1 MQYKILGNTGVTVS
15 RLCLGAMMFGAW
27 GNPDHDASIKVIH
40 EALDAGINFIDTADG
55 YSGGESEEILGKA
68 LAGGRRDDVVLA
80 TKFHSAMSDDPN
92 HRGNSRRWIIREVE
106 NSLRRLN
113 TDYIDLYQ
121 IHRPES
127 HTAIEQTLSA
137 LTDLVHQGKIRYIG
151 SSSFTGSQIVEAQ
164 WAAHE
169 RHLEPLVTEQPSYSI
184 LVRTIEED
192 VLPTAA
198 RHGMGVLSYSPI
210 AGGWLSGRWRK
221 GADAPALSPIRQRL
235 TERFDLS
242 LPANQ
247 RKLDAAEALHALAD
261 EVGISLI
268 DLAIAFVLAH
278 PAITSAI
285 IGPRTS
291 QQFHSQLSSADV
303 TLDVDLLTKIDD
315 IVPPGTII
323 NPADNSYSP
332 WTGR

>member
-15 RLCLGAMMFGAW
+15 RLCLGAMMLGAW
-27 GNPDHDASIKVIH
+27 GNPNHDASIKVIH

-55 YSGGESEEILGKA
+55 YSGGESRRSSAKRWPVVDATMWCWPPSSTAPCPMIRTIAATPAAGSSAKWRTPCAGSTPTTSTCTRFIA
-68 LAGGRRDDVVLA
+68 L
-80 TKFHSAMSDDPN
+80 
-92 HRGNSRRWIIREVE
+92 SRTPR
-106 NSLRRLN
+106 SS
-113 TDYIDLYQ
+113 
-121 IHRPES
+121 RPS
-127 HTAIEQTLSA
+127 PPSPTSSP
-137 LTDLVHQGKIRYIG
+137 GKIRYIG

-235 TERFDLS
+235 AERFDLS

-247 RKLDAAEALHALAD
+247 RKLDAAEALHELAD
-261 EVGISLI
+261 EAGISLI

-278 PAITSAI
+278 SAITSAI

-315 IVPPGTII
+315 VVPPGTII